1 MLRNLRESLAD
12 YDLPMLRAIA
22 RARGLEL
29 QEMRPIQ
36 AVNELK
42 THLLNQEA
50 MDWALSRLDQ
60 GSRAALDTLSNA
72 GGKMKAHLF
81 THSFGTLR
89 PMGPGRLEREKPWL
103 APASPAE
110 QLWFMGLIFKT
121 FAEVGQGYRTEFFYI
136 PSDLVPLLPPV
147 QVELPQFV
155 VESLNPPSF
164 VRRGG
169 LSLLDDLFSLLTNL
183 QAAPLPTN
191 PQGQLTPTAREQI
204 HRYFQSPA
212 ALSDQSLPPE
222 KLGRIEFLYHL
233 VRVAGQVH
241 VVDRKLKPNPV
252 RIKPW
257 LKLGQDR
264 QLFTLQQTWQ
274 TDSTWDELRHIPS
287 LKIEETGWQ
296 NDPIL
301 ARQAILTRLS
311 QCPPETWLSITSLV
325 AAIKAVDP
333 DFARPDGDY
342 RSWYI
347 RDAATGEYLMNFAC
361 WDQVEGALVRC
372 LITGPLFGLGVTDLG
387 YEDEAVELAAAFQI
401 TARGA
406 ALLGLAPPPPD
417 REAPPIPLTVQPD
430 FTIHLPAASRLHE
443 RFQVHRFARFR
454 QVIEDGEIVYQIS
467 RRSLYA
473 AQQQGISP
481 RMIVAFLQKNSRG
494 PLPANVVAALRKW
507 RA

>member
-1 MLRNLRESLAD
+1 MLRTLRESLAD
-12 YDLPMLRAIA
+12 HDLPMLRAIA

-29 QEMRPIQ
+29 QEMRQAQ

-50 MDWALSRLDQ
+50 TDWALSRLDQ
-60 GSRAALDTLSNA
+60 GSRAALDTLSQA

-89 PMGPGRLEREKPWL
+89 PIGPGRLEREKPWL
-103 APASPAE
+103 APASAAE

-147 QVELPQFV
+147 QVKLPQFV

-164 VRRGG
+164 VRQGG
-169 LSLLDDLFSLLTNL
+169 PSLLEDLFSLLTNL
-183 QAAPLPTN
+183 QVAPLPTN
-191 PQGQLTPTAREQI
+191 PQGQLTPTARQQI

-212 ALSDQSLPPE
+212 ALLDQGLPPE
-222 KLGRIEFLYHL
+222 QLGRIEFLYHL

-241 VVDRKLKPNPV
+241 VVDRRLKPNPV
-252 RIKPW
+252 RVKPW

-274 TDSTWDELRHIPS
+274 KDATWDELRHIPS

-296 NDPIL
+296 NDPVL
-301 ARQAILTRLS
+301 ARQAILAHLS
-311 QCPPETWLSITSLV
+311 LCPAGTWLSITSLV
-325 AAIKAVDP
+325 EAIKAVDP

-347 RDAATGEYLMNFAC
+347 RDAATGEYLMDFAC
-361 WDQVEGALVRC
+361 WDQVEGALVRHV
-372 LITGPLFGLGVTDLG
+372 ITGPLFALGVTDLG
-387 YEDEAVELAAAFQI
+387 YEEGADLPTAFRITAGGAAF
-401 TARGA
+401 
-406 ALLGLAPPPPD
+406 LGLGPPPAD
-417 REAPPIPLTVQPD
+417 REAPPLPLTVQPD
-430 FTIHLPAASRLHE
+430 FTVHLPAGSRLHE

-454 QVIEDGEIVYQIS
+454 QVVEDSEIVYQIS

-494 PLPANVVAALRKW
+494 SLPASVVAALRKW